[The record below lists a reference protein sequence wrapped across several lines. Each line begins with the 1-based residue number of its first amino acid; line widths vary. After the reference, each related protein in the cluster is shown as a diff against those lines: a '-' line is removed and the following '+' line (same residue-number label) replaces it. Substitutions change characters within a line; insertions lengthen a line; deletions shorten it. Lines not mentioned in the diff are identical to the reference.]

1 MFLKFKRV
9 EALLTVCSGF
19 CWLLAALLSIHWR
32 FWSDMTR
39 LGCSRFWVGA
49 MVMVAGVVGK
59 PGPELGTGLLAK
71 GTG

>member
-1 MFLKFKRV
+1 MCKRCV
-9 EALLTVCSGF
+9 GALLTACSGF
-19 CWLLAALLSIHWR
+19 CWLLAALLRIHWR

-49 MVMVAGVVGK
+49 IVMVAEVVAK
-59 PGPELGTGLLAK
+59 PGPVLGTGVLAK